1 MKKFFSL
8 LLVVALCLV
17 GLSSCN
23 RETELRKRNDISK
36 LTGVLSHDGV
46 VVIDSCEYVYIVSG
60 YHGFLA
66 HKGNCKYCEQ
76 RRKREQDKLVDRI
89 RELLKAEEQSVGKP
103 IESRVFEY

>member
-8 LLVVALCLV
+8 LLVVTFCLV
-17 GLSSCN
+17 GLSSCDGEN
-23 RETELRKRNDISK
+23 ELQKRNNISK
-36 LTGVLSHDGV
+36 VISMAANDGV
-46 VVIDSCEYVYIVSG
+46 VVIDSCEYVYITSG
-60 YHGFLA
+60 YKGYLA

-76 RRKREQDKLVDRI
+76 RRKREQDKLVERI